1 MSSHDDDI
9 LDFDFFEDDAT
20 REAQSPSRPAGGGRP
35 PSDGQGGGGS
45 RRPQLRAPQGLTP
58 LLRLVGLI
66 AFAIVIVVLLVIWGQ
81 GCSSDKK
88 RTTYNDYMTEIGD
101 VGAASAKLGTSL
113 ADLLT
118 TPGLKQAELETKL
131 GGYVQQEQQYAQQA
145 DGLDVPGPLRPA
157 HDHAVQALQ
166 LRVGGM
172 QGMLDTFKATAGS
185 KDATAAGEQLSAQAR
200 RLIASDVV
208 WQDLFRLPAAAVLKD
223 EGLSDVTVPQ
233 SVFVENVELYSTKS
247 MTAIW
252 QRIHGASTGGTPS
265 GVHGTGL
272 EYTLVT
278 PASAC
283 TQGCSGTNGQLST
296 DTEATI
302 NLSTDLGF
310 VVGVTNTGENQEVQ
324 VQVTLTVPKG
334 TGSIVKKGTIDLI
347 DVGET
352 KTVTFK
358 DFSNVDF
365 GEKTTVQVSVEPV
378 PGEQNKTNNTAEYPV
393 IFSLG

>member
-1 MSSHDDDI
+1 MSAHDDDI
-9 LDFDFFEDDAT
+9 LDFDFFEEDAT
-20 REAQSPSRPAGGGRP
+20 REAQAQARPGGGGRP
-35 PSDGQGGGGS
+35 PGGGRGGDGP

-101 VGAASAKLGTSL
+101 VGAASAKIGTDL
-113 ADLLT
+113 AELLT
-118 TPGLKQAELETKL
+118 TPGLKQAELETKI
-131 GGYVQQEQQYAQQA
+131 GGLIQQQQQDMQQA
-145 DGLDVPGPLRPA
+145 DGLDTPGPLHPA
-157 HDHAVQALQ
+157 NEHAVQALQ

-172 QGMLDTFKATAGS
+172 QGMLATFRSTASS

-200 RLIASDVV
+200 RLIAGDVV
-208 WQDLFRLPAAAVLKD
+208 WQDLFRAPALAVLGD
-223 EGLSDVTVPQ
+223 EGLSDVSVPQ
-233 SVFVENVELYSTKS
+233 SVFVANVELYSTKS

-272 EYTLVT
+272 QYTSVV
-278 PASAC
+278 PAASC
-283 TQGCSGTNGQLST
+283 SQGCTGNGQLST

-302 NLSTDLGF
+302 RVSTDLGF

-334 TGSIVKKGTIDLI
+334 TSPIVKKATIDLI

-358 DFSNVDF
+358 DFPEVQF
-365 GEKTTVQVSVEPV
+365 GEKTSVQVSVEPV

-393 IFSLG
+393 IFSLE

>member
-1 MSSHDDDI
+1 M
-9 LDFDFFEDDAT
+9 
-20 REAQSPSRPAGGGRP
+20 
-35 PSDGQGGGGS
+35 
-45 RRPQLRAPQGLTP
+45 
-58 LLRLVGLI
+58 
-66 AFAIVIVVLLVIWGQ
+66 
-81 GCSSDKK
+81 
-88 RTTYNDYMTEIGD
+88 
-101 VGAASAKLGTSL
+101 L
-113 ADLLT
+113 A
-118 TPGLKQAELETKL
+118 
-131 GGYVQQEQQYAQQA
+131 
-145 DGLDVPGPLRPA
+145 
-157 HDHAVQALQ
+157 
-166 LRVGGM
+166 
-172 QGMLDTFKATAGS
+172 TFKATAGS

-200 RLIASDVV
+200 RLVASDVV
-208 WQDLFRLPAAAVLKD
+208 WQDLFRLPAAAVL
-223 EGLSDVTVPQ
+223 EGEDLSDVTVPQ
-233 SVFVENVELYSTKS
+233 SVFVENVELYSSKS

-272 EYTLVT
+272 EYTLVS
-278 PASAC
+278 PATSC
-283 TQGCSGTNGQLST
+283 TQGCSGTNGQLSP

-302 NLSTDLGF
+302 SLSTDLGF

-352 KTVTFK
+352 KTVTFR

-393 IFSLG
+393 IFSLD

>member
-1 MSSHDDDI
+1 M
-9 LDFDFFEDDAT
+9 
-20 REAQSPSRPAGGGRP
+20 
-35 PSDGQGGGGS
+35 
-45 RRPQLRAPQGLTP
+45 
-58 LLRLVGLI
+58 
-66 AFAIVIVVLLVIWGQ
+66 
-81 GCSSDKK
+81 
-88 RTTYNDYMTEIGD
+88 
-101 VGAASAKLGTSL
+101 
-113 ADLLT
+113 
-118 TPGLKQAELETKL
+118 
-131 GGYVQQEQQYAQQA
+131 
-145 DGLDVPGPLRPA
+145 
-157 HDHAVQALQ
+157 QALQ

-200 RLIASDVV
+200 RLIAGDVV
-208 WQDLFRLPAAAVLKD
+208 WQDLFRLPATAVLED

-272 EYTLVT
+272 EYTLVS
-278 PASAC
+278 PASSC

-334 TGSIVKKGTIDLI
+334 TGSIVKKATIDLI